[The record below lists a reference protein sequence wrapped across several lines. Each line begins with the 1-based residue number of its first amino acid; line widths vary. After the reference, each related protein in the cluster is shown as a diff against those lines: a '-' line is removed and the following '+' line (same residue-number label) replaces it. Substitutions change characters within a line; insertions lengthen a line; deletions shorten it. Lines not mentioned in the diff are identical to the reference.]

1 MFQQFLRDVGHWNI
15 RCNPGTYTGNPVDW
29 SLLTCIRGAAITRMT
44 CKMADQVRKEKKPQ
58 TLKINAI
65 QFYRSMKL
73 LLLSFAC
80 LLQKDRKTN

>member
-1 MFQQFLRDVGHWNI
+1 MKINKINTQISKQKVINWAEPYNYSEAMLGGETQI
-15 RCNPGTYTGNPVDW
+15 
-29 SLLTCIRGAAITRMT
+29 
-44 CKMADQVRKEKKPQ
+44 DQVRKEKKPQ